1 LKLHWALY
9 GVVFLFFFQLIA
21 DFVEAIYAFG
31 LLGTSIPVEITSLLF
46 VFSPL
51 LLLFVIGGLG
61 RRTTA
66 ALAGLVFAARLAEPL
81 LDTRGRMLVSGLG
94 VSGFMLLFPTLLQKL
109 EGDRDRASAHLGA
122 GLALGVA
129 LSVLL
134 RAMNSGSDLS
144 TYAGYQVIAWVL
156 ALVAGVLLLRWLR
169 SPSPE
174 VGRDDPAPPASL
186 GKVMGLSLGLA
197 AALVLLYFAFT
208 SPGVIARWTGANY
221 MLVLAVAV
229 LALAIFAL
237 VWARRVSQTASQ
249 RLAST
254 LWVWNLAFVVALVL
268 TILPYQI
275 AFPADPGAYPLEEP
289 QPHALAV
296 VPLLLTLAL
305 YPVIFLDFSL
315 LAGELLT
322 LRPSARKLGAGFS
335 LAALFILV
343 MVFAQVFTTV
353 YDYIPV
359 VGLLFRDR
367 FWLVFLALGIAL
379 ILLLLLVKRGALNVE
394 VARISTAYPVVVTLV
409 GVGALVGAVLIS
421 ARPAAP
427 PPDSTRLR
435 VLTYNVQQGYSKS
448 GQKSFDEQIEVIREA
463 QPDVVGLQET
473 DTARI
478 AGGNTDLVRYFADRL
493 DMYSYYGPKTV
504 AGTFGVALLSR
515 YPIQSPRTFYMFS
528 QGEQTAAIHAQVVA
542 GSKTFNIFVT
552 HLGNGGPI
560 VQQEAILQETAGREN
575 VVLVGDFNFRPDTEQ
590 YRLTDMQLDDAWL
603 LRWPSGSDDQ
613 GLDPSRRIDHV
624 FVSPGT
630 QVADARYI
638 LSLASDHPA
647 EVVEVEW

>member
-1 LKLHWALY
+1 
-9 GVVFLFFFQLIA
+9 
-21 DFVEAIYAFG
+21 
-31 LLGTSIPVEITSLLF
+31 
-46 VFSPL
+46 
-51 LLLFVIGGLG
+51 
-61 RRTTA
+61 
-66 ALAGLVFAARLAEPL
+66 
-81 LDTRGRMLVSGLG
+81 
-94 VSGFMLLFPTLLQKL
+94 
-109 EGDRDRASAHLGA
+109 
-122 GLALGVA
+122 
-129 LSVLL
+129 
-134 RAMNSGSDLS
+134 
-144 TYAGYQVIAWVL
+144 
-156 ALVAGVLLLRWLR
+156 
-169 SPSPE
+169 
-174 VGRDDPAPPASL
+174 
-186 GKVMGLSLGLA
+186 
-197 AALVLLYFAFT
+197 
-208 SPGVIARWTGANY
+208 
-221 MLVLAVAV
+221 
-229 LALAIFAL
+229 
-237 VWARRVSQTASQ
+237 VSQTASQ

-296 VPLLLTLAL
+296 VPLLLILAL